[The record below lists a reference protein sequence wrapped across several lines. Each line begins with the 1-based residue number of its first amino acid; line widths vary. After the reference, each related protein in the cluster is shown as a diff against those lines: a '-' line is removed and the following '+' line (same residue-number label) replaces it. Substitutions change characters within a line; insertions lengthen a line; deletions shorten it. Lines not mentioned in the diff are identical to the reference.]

1 MKNFEELQDV
11 TRQIENLAYLLRL
24 AAETGILHDS
34 GEDVVEDTA
43 RIIQEKARNLGQMI
57 QQVEDSES

>member
-11 TRQIENLAYLLRL
+11 TRQIENLAYLLRS
-24 AAETGILHDS
+24 AAETGNLHDS

-43 RIIQEKARNLGQMI
+43 RIIQEKARDLGQML
-57 QQVEDSES
+57 QQVKDFEA

>member
-1 MKNFEELQDV
+1 MKNFEKLQDV
-11 TRQIENLAYLLRL
+11 TRQIENLAYLLRS
-24 AAETGILHDS
+24 AAETGILHDA

-57 QQVEDSES
+57 QQMEDSES